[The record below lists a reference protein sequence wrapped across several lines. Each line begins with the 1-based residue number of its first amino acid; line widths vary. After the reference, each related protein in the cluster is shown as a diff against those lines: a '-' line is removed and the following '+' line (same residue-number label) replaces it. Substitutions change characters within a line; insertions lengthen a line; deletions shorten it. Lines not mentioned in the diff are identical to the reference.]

1 MGYIFFNKTKF
12 YSHPIYDSY
21 YASKKGEIYSSKS
34 NKILKLGTHTNG
46 YLFFIIFNKTKTK
59 NYLVHRYVFE
69 CLCGS
74 IPKDKV
80 VVHIDN
86 NMKNNRIDNL
96 QLLSQKENLNKCRCK
111 NKTKE
116 IQINVTIVNICIYGG
131 KREEIYKLNK
141 KIIIINDLHKRRNRK
156 IFRNIKK
163 LQ

>member
-1 MGYIFFNKTKF
+1 MLMWEYT
-12 YSHPIYDSY
+12 
-21 YASKKGEIYSSKS
+21 
-34 NKILKLGTHTNG
+34 
-46 YLFFIIFNKTKTK
+46 
-59 NYLVHRYVFE
+59 
-69 CLCGS
+69 
-74 IPKDKV
+74 KDKV

-116 IQINVTIVNICIYGG
+116 IQINCGG

>member
-46 YLFFIIFNKTKTK
+46 YLFFIIFNKTK
-59 NYLVHRYVFE
+59 
-69 CLCGS
+69 
-74 IPKDKV
+74 
-80 VVHIDN
+80 
-86 NMKNNRIDNL
+86 
-96 QLLSQKENLNKCRCK
+96 
-111 NKTKE
+111 
-116 IQINVTIVNICIYGG
+116 IQINCGG

>member
-1 MGYIFFNKTKF
+1 MGYIFFNKTEF
-12 YSHPIYDSY
+12 YFHPIYDSY

-69 CLCGS
+69 CLCGN
-74 IPKDKV
+74 KV
-80 VVHIDN
+80 VDHKDN
-86 NMKNNRIDNL
+86 NKKNKSIDNL

-116 IQINVTIVNICIYGG
+116 IQINVTIVNIFMLHVPLDSIIESVIAVGG
-131 KREEIYKLNK
+131 VLLWVSSVCW
-141 KIIIINDLHKRRNRK
+141 DT
-156 IFRNIKK
+156 
-163 LQ
+163 Q

>member
-1 MGYIFFNKTKF
+1 
-12 YSHPIYDSY
+12 
-21 YASKKGEIYSSKS
+21 
-34 NKILKLGTHTNG
+34 
-46 YLFFIIFNKTKTK
+46 
-59 NYLVHRYVFE
+59 
-69 CLCGS
+69 
-74 IPKDKV
+74 
-80 VVHIDN
+80 
-86 NMKNNRIDNL
+86 MKNNRIDNL

-116 IQINVTIVNICIYGG
+116 IEINVTIVNICIYGG

>member
-21 YASKKGEIYSSKS
+21 YARKKGEIYSSKS
-34 NKILKLGTHTNG
+34 NKILKLGTHTHG

-116 IQINVTIVNICIYGG
+116 IQ
-131 KREEIYKLNK
+131 K
-141 KIIIINDLHKRRNRK
+141 
-156 IFRNIKK
+156 
-163 LQ
+163 